1 MKYLK
6 SFNLLEKLDYD
17 RSEYYTRTNI
27 HPNSTEESRSK
38 IKDVTPEEIAKLEKV
53 CGFKLK
59 KSPIGTGKVLESDKY
74 PIYRNIGIDHI
85 SIYVMED
92 EWYIVV
98 VDYYEVT
105 TKFKCDQL
113 EGLKVLI
120 NDINTLLFS
129 SL

>member
-17 RSEYYTRTNI
+17 RSEYYTRTTCTFCYNYI

-38 IKDVTPEEIAKLEKV
+38 IKDVTPEEITKLEKV

-59 KSPIGTGKVLESDKY
+59 KDSDISKRLRSDKY
-74 PIYRNIGIDHI
+74 PIPKNIGIDY
-85 SIYVMED
+85 IYIYEIED

-98 VDYYEVT
+98 VDYCVAIT
-105 TKFKCDQL
+105 VNVGFTRLQFI
-113 EGLKVLI
+113 V
-120 NDINTLLFS
+120 S
-129 SL
+129 

>member
-38 IKDVTPEEIAKLEKV
+38 IKDVTPEEITKLEKV

-59 KSPIGTGKVLESDKY
+59 KDSDISKRLRSDKY
-74 PIYRNIGIDHI
+74 PIPKNIGIDY
-85 SIYVMED
+85 IYIYEIED

-98 VDYYEVT
+98 VDYYEVR

-120 NDINTLLFS
+120 NDINTLQVS
-129 SL
+129 GH